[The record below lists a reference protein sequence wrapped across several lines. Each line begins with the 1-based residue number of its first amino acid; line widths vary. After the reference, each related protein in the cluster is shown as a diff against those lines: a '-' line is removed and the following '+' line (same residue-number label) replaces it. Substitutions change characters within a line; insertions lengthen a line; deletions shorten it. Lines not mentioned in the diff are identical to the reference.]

1 MFSCFSLPP
10 SSSSPED
17 GFLSF
22 SEKRKKRKTAFRA
35 GSPFSVFLL
44 GKLSFSSLLRNASPR
59 HPLRREKEKKEIAM
73 LSESFVRREEPPSFF
88 LFPPE
93 GRSRHFSQKR
103 KRKKRREH
111 RNPSSRRKAFP
122 VGGREKEKKEKAKER
137 NSPVCRAPV
146 LGKRAKRKGGYIPHL
161 FFRLLFSLPQKERKG
176 KATVLMNFPS
186 FKKKKKQKEKRRESP
201 FFGAVLP
208 FCRKRGTPPD
218 AESGREEKGN
228 LLQRTGENL
237 LLPFFP
243 KKKRRKEK
251 HRPFLAAPPFSYVP
265 SSALF

>member
-44 GKLSFSSLLRNASPR
+44 GELSFSSLLRNASSC

-73 LSESFVRREEPPSFF
+73 LSESVARGEEPPSFL
-88 LFPPE
+88 LFPLE

-137 NSPVCRAPV
+137 NPPVCRAPV
-146 LGKRAKRKGGYIPHL
+146 LGKRAKRKGGSPHSL
-161 FFRLLFSLPQKERKG
+161 ERFFPLAKKGNTSRCGIRK
-176 KATVLMNFPS
+176 K
-186 FKKKKKQKEKRRESP
+186 
-201 FFGAVLP
+201 
-208 FCRKRGTPPD
+208 RKRETFSS
-218 AESGREEKGN
+218 AQGRISSC
-228 LLQRTGENL
+228 LSFR
-237 LLPFFP
+237 

>member
-22 SEKRKKRKTAFRA
+22 SEKREKRKTAFRA

-44 GKLSFSSLLRNASPR
+44 GKLFFSSLLRNASSC

-73 LSESFVRREEPPSFF
+73 LSESVVRREEEPPSFF
-88 LFPPE
+88 LFPLE

-111 RNPSSRRKAFP
+111 RNPSSRRKTFP
-122 VGGREKEKKEKAKER
+122 VGGREKKKKAKER
-137 NSPVCRAPV
+137 NPPVCRAPV
-146 LGKRAKRKGGYIPHL
+146 LGKRAKRKGGSLHSL
-161 FFRLLFSLPQKERKG
+161 ERFFPL
-176 KATVLMNFPS
+176 A
-186 FKKKKKQKEKRRESP
+186 
-201 FFGAVLP
+201 
-208 FCRKRGTPPD
+208 KRGTPPD
-218 AESGREEKGN
+218 AESGREKKGN
-228 LLQRTGENL
+228 LLQRTEGESPLAFLSEKKGKEEGSVFALSSFFRHSSTSLPPL
-237 LLPFFP
+237 L
-243 KKKRRKEK
+243 
-251 HRPFLAAPPFSYVP
+251 FSCVP